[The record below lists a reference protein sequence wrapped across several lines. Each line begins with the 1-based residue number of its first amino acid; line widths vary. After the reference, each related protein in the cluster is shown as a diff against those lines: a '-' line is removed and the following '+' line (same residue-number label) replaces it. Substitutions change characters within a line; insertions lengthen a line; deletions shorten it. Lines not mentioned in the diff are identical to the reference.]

1 MITLPLKTNKNKV
14 AVPHILR
21 SVTEGRMEKQES
33 GIRNPESGTGAGN
46 GNGNGTRTGTGTG
59 T

>member
-46 GNGNGTRTGTGTG
+46 GNGNGTGTGTG

>member
-21 SVTEGRMEKQES
+21 SVTGGRMEKQES
-33 GIRNPESGTGAGN
+33 GIRNLESGTGAGN
-46 GNGNGTRTGTGTG
+46 GNGTGTGTG
-59 T
+59 TGT

>member
-46 GNGNGTRTGTGTG
+46 GNGTGTGTG
-59 T
+59 LRPG

>member
-1 MITLPLKTNKNKV
+1 MAAQRHEISLPVLKNISRASAPFERAYGK
-14 AVPHILR
+14 A
-21 SVTEGRMEKQES
+21 

-46 GNGNGTRTGTGTG
+46 GNGTGTGTG

>member
-21 SVTEGRMEKQES
+21 SVTGGRMEKQKS

-46 GNGNGTRTGTGTG
+46 GNGTGTGTG
-59 T
+59 LRPG